1 LIPPVRSV
9 LRTRTLRRRV
19 VRALLVRLAVAIG
32 TLLLISVIT
41 FAATNAVPADPARVA
56 LGKEASQADLVVYRK
71 EQGLDKP
78 VVERYVH
85 WLGNYL
91 RGDWGKSVLA
101 SQVSVRSEV
110 VPRMIRTIILGAVS
124 LTIAI
129 ALGFLL
135 GAWTARRSG
144 GPADFAVSAVTL
156 IFNAVPEFV
165 TALLVLVL
173 LAVKLK
179 AFPIES
185 GSGILYGSVIDTV
198 RSYVLPVLTLVLVLT
213 PYITRMVRANVREV
227 LSQPLTRSSVLRGLP
242 RRTVLWR
249 HVVPNAALPV
259 ISVIAL
265 TFADIL
271 AGVVVVES
279 VYAFP
284 GIGKLFVDS
293 VLGKDVPMVQAVALV
308 VGAGFVTLN
317 LLADGLL
324 VAVDPRL
331 RSRT

>member
-1 LIPPVRSV
+1 
-9 LRTRTLRRRV
+9 
-19 VRALLVRLAVAIG
+19 
-32 TLLLISVIT
+32 
-41 FAATNAVPADPARVA
+41 
-56 LGKEASQADLVVYRK
+56 
-71 EQGLDKP
+71 
-78 VVERYVH
+78 
-85 WLGNYL
+85 
-91 RGDWGKSVLA
+91 
-101 SQVSVRSEV
+101 
-110 VPRMIRTIILGAVS
+110 
-124 LTIAI
+124 
-129 ALGFLL
+129 
-135 GAWTARRSG
+135 
-144 GPADFAVSAVTL
+144 L
-156 IFNAVPEFV
+156 IFNALPEFV

-185 GSGILYGSVIDTV
+185 GSGILYGSGPLDVV

-227 LSQPLTRSSVLRGLP
+227 LSQPLTRSAVLRGLP

-259 ISVIAL
+259 IAVIAL

-279 VYAFP
+279 VFAFP

-293 VLGKDVPMVQAVALV
+293 VLSKDVPMVQAVALV

-324 VAVDPRL
+324 VALDPRL
-331 RSRT
+331 RSST

>member
-1 LIPPVRSV
+1 
-9 LRTRTLRRRV
+9 
-19 VRALLVRLAVAIG
+19 VRLAVAIG

-56 LGKEASQADLVVYRK
+56 LGKEASPADLAAYRK
-71 EQGLDKP
+71 QQGLDRP
-78 VVERYVH
+78 VVQRYFR
-85 WLGNYL
+85 WLDGYV
-91 RGDWGKSVLA
+91 RGDWGTSVLA
-101 SQVSVRSEV
+101 NNVSVRSEV
-110 VPRMIRTIILGAVS
+110 VPRLIRTIILGAVS
-124 LTIAI
+124 LTIAVGL
-129 ALGFLL
+129 AFLL

-144 GPADFAVSAVTL
+144 GPGDFAVSAVTL
-156 IFNAVPEFV
+156 IFNALPEFV

-185 GSGILYGSVIDTV
+185 GSGILYGSGPLDVV

-227 LSQPLTRSSVLRGLP
+227 LSQPLTRSAVLRGLP

-259 ISVIAL
+259 IAVIAL

-279 VYAFP
+279 VFAFP

-293 VLGKDVPMVQAVALV
+293 VLSKDVPMVQAVALV

-324 VAVDPRL
+324 VALDPRL
-331 RSRT
+331 RSST